1 MSCVENLKLYTVL
14 VRIGYKSK
22 MGKKQYILF
31 FLFILI
37 VVLGSLFVFKKLT
50 DREDNYTF
58 RENGDNQGRK
68 TTTITKVV
76 NSNETLYQ
84 ILGSLGFSSGLIY
97 KLSTQAKP
105 VYDLSRMIS
114 GTQLQIE
121 VKSNTRNQTLSQTQ
135 TQDQTQA
142 QFQEDLDKTQLEI
155 KDEDFISLKVFLN
168 EASYVLIEKD
178 DTLDSFNF
186 KVSQVELPVDIEL
199 VSFSN
204 TVSGSLWESAKM
216 VGMDSSLIIDLSDI
230 FAWQIDFAREVRN
243 NDSWIILVE
252 KKSVDSKFIG
262 WGKILA
268 AQYFNQGTTYTG
280 VYYSVDGKGSYYAP
294 DGSSLRRIF
303 LKSPL
308 KYSRISSK
316 FSRSRFHPVLK
327 IARPHNGVDYA
338 APIGTPVMSVGD
350 GTVSFAGRKGP
361 SGIMVKIK
369 HNSVYSTAYLHL
381 RNVAKGIKKG
391 TRVKQAQV
399 IGYVGMTG
407 STSGP
412 HCHFSFYE
420 NSRFVDPL
428 GRKFPAQAG
437 IPKARMF
444 DFMNHTKMILD
455 KLSSSDLAL
464 SKQESKNL

>member
-1 MSCVENLKLYTVL
+1 
-14 VRIGYKSK
+14 

-31 FLFILI
+31 FLLILI
-37 VVLGSLFVFKKLT
+37 VVVGSLFVFKKLT
-50 DREDNYTF
+50 DRNDNYTF
-58 RENGDNQGRK
+58 KESQDNQGRK
-68 TTTITKVV
+68 TTVITKVV
-76 NSNETLYQ
+76 GSNETLYQ
-84 ILGSLGFSSGLIY
+84 ILGSAGFSSAFIY
-97 KLSTQAKP
+97 KLSTQVKP
-105 VYDLSRMIS
+105 VYDLSKMIL

-121 VKSNTRNQTLSQTQ
+121 IKSNTENQTLSQDQ
-135 TQDQTQA
+135 VQDQK
-142 QFQEDLDKTQLEI
+142 DLDQTPLEI

-178 DTLDSFNF
+178 DSLKTTSF
-186 KVSQVELPVDIEL
+186 KASKVELPVDIEL

-216 VGMDSSLIIDLSDI
+216 VGMDSSLIIDLADI

-268 AQYFNQGTTYTG
+268 AQYVNQGTTYTG
-280 VYYSVDGKGSYYAP
+280 VYYSVDGKDSYYAP

-350 GTVSFAGRKGP
+350 GTVSFAGRKGA

-412 HCHFSFYE
+412 HCHFAFYE

-428 GRKFPAQAG
+428 GKKFPAQAG
-437 IPKARMF
+437 IPKSKMF
-444 DFMNHTKMILD
+444 DFMNHTKVILD
-455 KLSSSDLAL
+455 KLSSSGVATI
-464 SKQESKNL
+464 KQESKKL